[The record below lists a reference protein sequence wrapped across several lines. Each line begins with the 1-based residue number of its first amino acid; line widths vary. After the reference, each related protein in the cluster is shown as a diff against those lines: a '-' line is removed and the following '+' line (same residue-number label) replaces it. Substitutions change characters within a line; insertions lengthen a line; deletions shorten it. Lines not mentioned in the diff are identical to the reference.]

1 MPPCYFA
8 CTNQFTNVRGCP
20 FVKFWFNGSFTESY
34 KIKQGLLICQIK
46 APIFVFY
53 CGLKLFWK
61 ILIKCR
67 KAYFFWIS
75 GLILF
80 SQLVSKRQIQAKLR
94 PNTAK

>member
-1 MPPCYFA
+1 MLPCPKFVSYLSPKRALPLCCFA

-34 KIKQGLLICQIK
+34 KIKQGLLICPIK

-53 CGLKLFWK
+53 SWAASCGLKLFWK

-67 KAYFFWIS
+67 KA
-75 GLILF
+75 
-80 SQLVSKRQIQAKLR
+80 
-94 PNTAK
+94 